1 MKRLS
6 NWGLI
11 LAFAVQIYGSSV
23 GAQES
28 KMSEA
33 EVTKYE
39 QTIIANPNDEK
50 ARRKLLIHFG
60 SKPQMDANSK
70 KQLSDQVF
78 WYIKN
83 HPDFKDTDID
93 VNCMIHRNSDEAAYQ
108 AGKKLWLEQTVV
120 KDYVAQVQANA
131 AWYFQVNGENDLG
144 EKYLLAAQKLEQ
156 KSQVRA
162 DNLGLFY
169 NTFSHR
175 KTGNEC
181 SMCLKKS
188 LYWLEKA
195 KQLGDTPYNLPALA
209 FVACEAKQNE
219 KAQKYAQLA
228 LDNGFSKNDAACVHY
243 GNLVM
248 GRLAL
253 RNKDLP
259 MAKKYLLQSAKFH
272 AGMKYW
278 GDPNMSLAK
287 ELLENREKAPVLQ
300 YFELCGKFWPSGKDR
315 LKTWSATVKQGKIP
329 DFGASLHY

>member
-6 NWGLI
+6 IWSLT
-11 LAFAVQIYGSSV
+11 LALAVQICCSPV
-23 GAQES
+23 GAQEA

-33 EVTKYE
+33 EVAKYE
-39 QTIIANPNDEK
+39 QTLIANPNDEK

-60 SKPQMDANSK
+60 SKPQAEANNK
-70 KQLSDQVF
+70 KQLSEQVF
-78 WYIKN
+78 WFIKN
-83 HPDFKDTDID
+83 RSDFKEPDID
-93 VNCMIHRNSDEAAYQ
+93 ANCMIHRDSDEVAYQ
-108 AGKKLWLEQTVV
+108 VGKKLWLEQTVV

-144 EKYLLAAQKLEQ
+144 ERYLLSAQNLEQ

-169 NTFSHR
+169 NTFSHK

-195 KQLGDTPYNLPALA
+195 KQLGAAPYNLPALA
-209 FVACEAKQNE
+209 FVACETKQND

-248 GRLAL
+248 GRLSL
-253 RNKDLP
+253 RNKDLAS
-259 MAKKYLLQSAKFH
+259 AKKFLLQSAKFH

-287 ELLENREKAPVLQ
+287 ELLENREKASVLQ
-300 YFELCGKFWPSGKDR
+300 YFELCGKFWSPGKDR

-329 DFGASLHY
+329 DFGSSVHY